1 MAINLKM
8 MNLKRKITKENYF
21 GVKKTVTDLTEPT
34 LKPDYSST
42 KFTISKT
49 VEVTEEYEMRPDLIA
64 FWAYGTDIYT
74 DIILKANGISNP
86 FGIKTGDLI
95 LIPDLGPFKSFYKN
109 PKRSKKAIEEVKRSY
124 IDPERFS
131 KPTQE
136 RLKKLEALANSKKN
150 GSPTITPSNRLK
162 PGEAAVTTKGGA
174 MIFAEYKSKQNKNT
188 LKQGSNPANQGK
200 QGSLPQ

>member
-8 MNLKRKITKENYF
+8 MNLNRKITKENYF
-21 GVKKTVTDLTEPT
+21 GEKKTVTDLSEPT

-49 VEVTEEYEMRPDLIA
+49 VEVTEEYEMRPDLIS

-74 DIILKANGISNP
+74 DVILKANGISNP
-86 FGIKTGDLI
+86 FGINTGDLI
-95 LIPDLGPFKSFYKN
+95 LIPDLQSFKSFYKN

-174 MIFAEYKSKQNKNT
+174 LIFAEYKSKPNKTT
-188 LKQGSNPANQGK
+188 LKQGQNPANQGS